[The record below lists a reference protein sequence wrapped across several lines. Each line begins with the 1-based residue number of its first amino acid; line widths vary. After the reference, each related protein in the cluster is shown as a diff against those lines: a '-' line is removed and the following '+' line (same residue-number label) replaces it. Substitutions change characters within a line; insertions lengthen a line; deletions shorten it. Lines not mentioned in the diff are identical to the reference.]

1 MKSRKDSTNLGYSQK
16 FQHWVDFRTSRG
28 LPFFADSTDEDLC
41 EFVVYLH
48 LSTRVSATSFHQYVS
63 VVLQILDLAGCFVN
77 LSKKDYPK
85 IIKGCLNESSPTV
98 KQKVPVLPS
107 DLFPLELR
115 NVDRYS

>member
-16 FQHWVDFRTSRG
+16 FQHWVDFRTSHG

-48 LSTRVSATSFHQYVS
+48 LSTKVSATSFHQYVS
-63 VVLQILDLAGCFVN
+63 VVLQILELAGCFVN

-85 IIKGCLNESSPTV
+85 IIKDCLNESSPTV
-98 KQKVPVLPS
+98 KQKVTILPS